1 MVGTERKI
9 STIASQE
16 KQVKSVQKPHGIPHI
31 RTVAYDAKTKAEVLA
46 AVGVTHSVRSAA
58 KAFKVNPSTIQE
70 WQKQAKESAQIRTD
84 SALPPVAPISQG
96 GGLESP
102 PPPPVNQPTI
112 NQIRTATIANAVL
125 ADIAAIRAETRADL
139 MKLRRLAIRRAEDS
153 MLPMR
158 RRKVTDQST
167 GQERVELDPT
177 YTPPKVDMTAA
188 LYILNDVIGVN
199 VGAAIEQV
207 DEEPSAVEIHVVRD
221 EVPENL
227 QLPRP
232 SAPTGTGA

>member
-1 MVGTERKI
+1 M
-9 STIASQE
+9 
-16 KQVKSVQKPHGIPHI
+16 
-31 RTVAYDAKTKAEVLA
+31 AYDAKKKAEVLA
-46 AVGVTHSVRSAA
+46 AVGVTHTVRSAA
-58 KAFKVNPSTIQE
+58 KAFKVGPSTIQA
-70 WQKQAKESAQIRTD
+70 WQKEAKQSAQISTET
-84 SALPPVAPISQG
+84 ALPPVAPISQG
-96 GGLESP
+96 GGLDP
-102 PPPPVNQPTI
+102 TPQQPQPQPVNHPTI

-158 RRKVTDQST
+158 RRKIVDQST